1 MAPEPDSDTSPD
13 RHTPNPEP
21 DMRSLDHNLAGQ
33 MACPGV
39 ATRAVANLGSP
50 WSPATWST
58 GTDAFAG
65 YAAIAET
72 KHRYQRPPEP
82 SP

>member
-1 MAPEPDSDTSPD
+1 
-13 RHTPNPEP
+13 
-21 DMRSLDHNLAGQ
+21 

>member
-1 MAPEPDSDTSPD
+1 
-13 RHTPNPEP
+13 
-21 DMRSLDHNLAGQ
+21 MRSLDHNLAGQ
-33 MACPGV
+33 MACTGV
-39 ATRAVANLGSP
+39 APRAVANLGSP
-50 WSPATWST
+50 WSPGTRST
-58 GTDAFAG
+58 GDAFAG